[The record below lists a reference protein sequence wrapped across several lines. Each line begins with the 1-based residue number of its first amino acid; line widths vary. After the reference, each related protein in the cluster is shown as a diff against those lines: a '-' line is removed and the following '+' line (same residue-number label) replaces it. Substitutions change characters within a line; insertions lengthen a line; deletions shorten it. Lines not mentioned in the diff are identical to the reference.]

1 MARSLLRSEQT
12 TIVSAYDHNT
22 ELLNAFHTEAIAAN
36 KAKSTTTRSSNPATS
51 LSDAVIGVDVVVLV
65 LVNESQCNSVCF
77 GDDGLIQILGDD
89 DDADSSSS
97 QQEQQQQKCVILCST
112 VSATF
117 ARKANAAFRAKS
129 IYFVDCPIS
138 GGPVRAL
145 SGELTMMS
153 SGDEESL
160 NFAMPLLQAMGTD
173 LHLCGE
179 AGMGSTV
186 KMVHQL
192 LAGVHI
198 CCAAEALSL
207 AAKAGVDVELMYN
220 IVNGAAGA
228 SWMFRDRG
236 QRMIAAGDPD
246 VKSALQ
252 IFVKDLDIVYAE
264 AKALQSPIPV
274 ASAALQ
280 QFISGVGLG
289 LGRKDDSQVVKV
301 YEAVTKAPVG
311 TKGSAPAMK
320 EQKEGDEV
328 GEFWKLEDGT
338 LEEILEVA
346 DEPCHFVALANEY
359 TRVLK
364 VKFVPGYTTL
374 AHRHA
379 EDSLYYFLVEDGTFL
394 YIICL
399 LLATFLPMHRRPPCW
414 RMCSFD
420 VPFALYN
427 RFALLTMFFC
437 RWTLE
442 LHAGLKVVN
451 HVKGSAPQCDCMDF
465 GEVRFGNHKEDKPL
479 VHKITNMCDKDM
491 FCIDAEVIKRPP
503 IISAIPLVA
512 EYHELIKTREKC
524 RVYHFTLGP
533 RQSTI
538 VTYAFFYLNIVL
550 RGSTIKTGLGGSA
563 DGSGGISWE
572 EETKMGDTHW
582 KEPCVNMRIE
592 NLGST
597 VYEAFISEWR

>member
-379 EDSLYYFLVEDGTFL
+379 EDSLYYFLVEDG
-394 YIICL
+394 
-399 LLATFLPMHRRPPCW
+399 
-414 RMCSFD
+414 
-420 VPFALYN
+420 
-427 RFALLTMFFC
+427 
-437 RWTLE
+437 
-442 LHAGLKVVN
+442 LKVVN